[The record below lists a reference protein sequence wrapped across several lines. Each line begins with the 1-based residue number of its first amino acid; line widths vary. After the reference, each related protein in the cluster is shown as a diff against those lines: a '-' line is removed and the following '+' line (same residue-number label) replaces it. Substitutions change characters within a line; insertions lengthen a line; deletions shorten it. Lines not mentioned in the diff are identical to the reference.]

1 MSCYNSFIMNKMLI
15 KFDDGTPISL
25 EQMLLAKE
33 KRVENQL
40 TAISLYKKPLI
51 SLTLVI
57 PGPIKSSSGAHY
69 LFQEAIAALHQ
80 FFIKNNIP
88 LIEEQHY
95 HELTGSEAILVL
107 DCAIEKLKQYCID
120 IESQHPLGRLWD
132 IDVIDPITQKSVSRS
147 QFELAPRQCL
157 VCENIA
163 KICGRTK
170 RHSFDEIFAAI
181 KEKIEDFQKNNKI

>member
-1 MSCYNSFIMNKMLI
+1 MPCSYSCIMNKMLI

-40 TAISLYKKPLI
+40 LAISLYKKPLV

-57 PGPIKSSSGAHY
+57 PGPIKNSSGANY
-69 LFQEAIAALHQ
+69 IFQEAITALHQ
-80 FFIKNNIP
+80 FFIKNDIP
-88 LIEEQHY
+88 LIKKQHY
-95 HELTGSEAILVL
+95 HELTGYEAILVV

-147 QFELAPRQCL
+147 QFEYAPRQCL
-157 VCENIA
+157 VCEDIA
-163 KICGRTK
+163 KICGRSK
-170 RHSFDEIFAAI
+170 RHSLDEIFVAI
-181 KEKIEDFQKNNKI
+181 KEKIENFQKNKS